1 MERQQSLFSAFTRT
15 LAATLALWISAG
27 GIAWAQWPTGGGSSL
42 ADQAIDVKVGP
53 SGDIYVVGN
62 FQGLTD
68 FGGEILTSEN
78 SLDDVIVAK
87 ISQGGTL
94 QWAQAA
100 GGSSAVRARALA
112 IDGAENVYLVG
123 EFFGDALIGGT
134 LLRSGTGGTGD
145 PNTRD
150 GFVAKLDSSG
160 QFEWA
165 RAFGGDLD
173 DSISSVGV
181 VPGTNSTIPPVPDA
195 VIVAGSYVCSAS
207 YTGGTISSTNA
218 CFTAEDQFENMF
230 VAHLSPTGTWET
242 VVDRG
247 GASSN
252 LERINHMS
260 VAGDGRAFIAG
271 RYAGPGD
278 TITATETFASIGGVP
293 SGWTTTNGTRS
304 GVGDAFGR
312 RMLFLR
318 HGRVDVQSP
327 VYNLQGLEFASLD
340 FLAQRGSDSAGSEQ
354 PDSGENLRVDYLAS
368 DGSYKFLV
376 EFPGNGT
383 PGQVVNNVTADRIF
397 LPDDAFHAGFR
408 VRFRLLTASGSDFDY
423 WHVDDFAVSARG
435 AGTSFVSVVN
445 DTAGSPAFSDITN
458 LPEGLE
464 VNDVELSPDTSR
476 LILAAET
483 SAAVT
488 YCQSTALADA
498 SFVASLNG
506 ATLNCEW
513 SKSAPSSR
521 ALGVAAVADGGTF
534 RVYATGQFR
543 GTTVF
548 TTDPLIDGS
557 LTSTD
562 AACGDVYVAGLD
574 GSNGSWLW
582 VTGGDTYDVT
592 DGVPGRAG
600 GSQCD
605 AGVAIDGRD
614 ASNLYVTGEITGFAV
629 FGEAQS
635 IESLGDTDA
644 FVGNLSTD
652 GVWFQRSSWTVGV
665 PVPPPPDAKVDDLT
679 FQPDFFIDGEPVDA
693 LGGNL
698 FYWAPPITGLDAR
711 LIPLQDI
718 ENIEIRWRKQGLPL
732 QDDDRTP
739 SQGSVQW
746 PVDPCTDASFADC
759 LQIHVAGSPVEAEP
773 ADNSFTFLRIVTPNS
788 RPNDATVNTGLFE
801 ATTTGFSSLI
811 YVRGPEPQDTTFEGV
826 VQVVRTVPPAAAQ
839 LFEGGVPAEIG
850 QPITDPYHNELG
862 RTGYVLNEN
871 AFYDGVGPNAAY
883 DRAGRTGAV
892 IPVNRSLTTRSQDAT
907 KELVV
912 SWYRRKAM
920 GVFWPE
926 KPVSYE
932 PFWPLDA
939 DLIVVA
945 SERGGE
951 AFGQQPLDPLVFENT
966 QVYQQPDVNLPGY
979 NPNDEHAFFAPSST
993 GTGLQA
999 IFALRSDF
1007 GSQLAGDVNAASDPY
1022 VLVKYFDSGAN
1033 AQRFRVYQVLA
1044 TGAGFNNFR
1053 FSGTAATTVAPPY
1066 PVSLL
1071 PGCAQTNVVGQ
1082 AATDPQPP
1090 PPFFMDYTNQ
1100 LWSSSAGSGAVRF
1113 FYPTQAG
1120 FFFDLDNNDENDID
1134 TGDCV
1139 PWLARLPEALGGSSN
1154 PNDPILVSYDIT
1166 WPDNPPQLIP
1176 GETLLEPKRGL
1187 PDIVNQAAVQIAF
1200 DEIRDASATP
1210 APANALAQLIDP
1222 LNPRTVD
1229 LAALPAGIASELNTS
1244 GQRIILGNVSG
1255 TLKLP
1260 ASIRQRLSFDPLNGR
1275 LSFAGVFDATGA
1287 GEPLLLLN
1295 VMSFR
1300 DRDILLSLDSDSG
1313 WQQAVQDLF
1322 RLTRN
1327 PQGIQQICEASSI
1340 NESNERV
1347 CSAVRSV
1354 TDSDVL
1360 IGQQDSNGDGILE
1373 QFTATGVS
1381 PALTAGFSQGSGF
1394 LTLAFNNDPGLTPLP
1409 VSLQVIR
1416 IDCLQSPPP
1425 PVDPADADIFSTYQ
1439 GQIQIISPDNI
1450 FDEQLVLRHSG
1461 DFGGNPDALEF
1472 EWFFQPDLDG
1482 TPPFPLPDTDAGQL
1496 NGWIQFPV
1504 DNPMGAVEISIE
1516 GANIQTLSDNWYIA
1530 RYRGLPNCGN
1540 QTEFSIFA
1548 GQPGATPLEPR
1559 AQLAEGWVKR
1569 VVSRLNPFEARVQNF
1584 AQAATNNF
1592 ASMLIQL
1599 GERYEGDIALN
1610 NDPDNLNG
1618 IGLIEAYTTVM
1629 RRAISLSSGATPPVD
1644 FGPANN
1650 AVLLVASRIVDFYT
1664 LLGNEAYADAQD
1676 PAIGVDVNRPPY
1688 FTLAPA
1694 IFNFQNQ
1701 LSSVLEEELVLL
1713 RGRDDSGGPVAANP
1727 VYNRLFWNFTTGE
1740 GEVAYALSYNISDQN
1755 NDGVLD
1761 EFDARIQ
1768 FPQGHGDAW
1777 GHYLTGLDIYYDLLR
1792 EPFFTWVPR
1801 AEAVTVAGVPITVDF
1816 QDERQFAET
1825 AAAKARAGAEI
1836 VDLTYRSAYVEDPA
1850 GQWQGYKDIDPD
1862 RAWGLTEWG
1871 RRAGQGAYFDWV
1883 TATSILQVE
1892 EPDPTKQGI
1901 QKVDRSTVS
1910 ELAEIQSHHASIQAQ
1925 LDEADQG
1932 LNPLGLSKGIVPFDI
1947 DPSLVDAGETHF
1959 EQIYDRAST
1968 ALDNAVQVWDFSNN
1982 LNRMLRFNENEV
1994 EDLQVN
2000 SAAQEL
2006 DFNNRLIEIF
2016 GYPFVDDIGPGGTY
2030 PAGYDGPDLY
2040 HYMYVDVNALE
2051 GTVFD
2056 LSGNNGTPLRPAT
2069 LNTFNGNYSP
2079 MVNGLNYFNISGEA
2093 DDLGC
2098 DATPLEDGCSLGD
2111 PADNQLLEVPYTT
2124 IDSDIVGFAFTKPP
2138 EWTGQRRAPGR
2149 LQDALNK
2156 LFESRVALDRG
2167 LREYEN
2173 LRRDV
2178 ADQIDTI
2185 EATFDI
2191 RREQISIANS
2201 ERQELRDL
2209 TIAAEV
2215 LSNAAIAARQVG
2227 KIIDGSFK
2235 TAATCVPGNFV
2246 AGLAAG
2252 GDVFSTAE
2260 CTVQAAGV
2268 SATGIADA
2276 IGDGLDIASNATS
2289 AAKEDVSQQAAIESQ
2304 VQDAR
2309 LELFNLK
2316 GELDALLR
2324 REPLA
2329 RAEVFSRAQN
2339 VLEMQGAYF
2348 STLAEGQRTLQ
2359 QLINFRKLG
2368 AAAVQEYRY
2377 EDLAF
2382 RIFRNDA
2389 LQKYR
2394 AAFDLAARYVYL
2406 AATAYDYET
2415 NLLGSD
2421 GQAGEG
2427 FLTQIVRERSL
2438 GQIIGGA
2445 PVPGSRGLADPMGRM
2460 DANFEVLKGQMGFN
2474 NPQTETNR
2482 FSLRQELFRIAGDD
2496 DEADASW
2503 RAILEENRV
2512 ANLFNLPEFRR
2523 FARPFAPESAGP
2535 QPGIVIRFPTTV
2547 SFSLNYFGN
2556 PIGPG
2561 DSAYDSSN
2569 FATKIRSAGVW
2580 FGNYEGLPLSNTPR
2594 VYLFPVGADVLRAPA
2609 ANNFSTR
2616 EWNIVDQ
2623 TIPVPFQLG
2632 AQDLD
2637 SATWVPT
2644 DTLIGNSTDIRRFSR
2659 FRAFHFGGEFDP
2671 SEVITDSRLIGRS
2684 VWNREWLLII
2694 PGEAL
2699 LFDPDEG
2706 LDVFING
2713 QLTPGG
2719 GGTRD
2724 GNGIDDIALFFQT
2737 YAYSGN

>member
-1 MERQQSLFSAFTRT
+1 MERQQSLFSAVTRT
-15 LAATLALWISAG
+15 LAFTLALWISAG
-27 GIAWAQWPTGGGSSL
+27 GSAWAQWPTGGGSSL
-42 ADQAIDVKVGP
+42 ADQAIDIKVGP

-112 IDGAENVYLVG
+112 IDGAENVYVVG

-173 DSISSVGV
+173 DSISSVGI

-195 VIVAGSYVCSAS
+195 VIVAGSYVCSAN

-383 PGQVVNNVTADRIF
+383 PGQIVNNVATDRIF

-423 WHVDDFAVSARG
+423 WHVDDFAISARG

-513 SKSAPSSR
+513 SKSAPTSR
-521 ALGVAAVADGGTF
+521 ALGVAAVADGGSF

-746 PVDPCTDASFADC
+746 PVDPCTDASFTDC

-1044 TGAGFNNFR
+1044 TGA
-1053 FSGTAATTVAPPY
+1053 
-1066 PVSLL
+1066 
-1071 PGCAQTNVVGQ
+1071 
-1082 AATDPQPP
+1082 
-1090 PPFFMDYTNQ
+1090 
-1100 LWSSSAGSGAVRF
+1100 
-1113 FYPTQAG
+1113 
-1120 FFFDLDNNDENDID
+1120 
-1134 TGDCV
+1134 
-1139 PWLARLPEALGGSSN
+1139 
-1154 PNDPILVSYDIT
+1154 
-1166 WPDNPPQLIP
+1166 
-1176 GETLLEPKRGL
+1176 
-1187 PDIVNQAAVQIAF
+1187 
-1200 DEIRDASATP
+1200 
-1210 APANALAQLIDP
+1210 
-1222 LNPRTVD
+1222 
-1229 LAALPAGIASELNTS
+1229 
-1244 GQRIILGNVSG
+1244 
-1255 TLKLP
+1255 
-1260 ASIRQRLSFDPLNGR
+1260 
-1275 LSFAGVFDATGA
+1275 
-1287 GEPLLLLN
+1287 
-1295 VMSFR
+1295 
-1300 DRDILLSLDSDSG
+1300 
-1313 WQQAVQDLF
+1313 
-1322 RLTRN
+1322 
-1327 PQGIQQICEASSI
+1327 
-1340 NESNERV
+1340 
-1347 CSAVRSV
+1347 
-1354 TDSDVL
+1354 
-1360 IGQQDSNGDGILE
+1360 
-1373 QFTATGVS
+1373 
-1381 PALTAGFSQGSGF
+1381 
-1394 LTLAFNNDPGLTPLP
+1394 
-1409 VSLQVIR
+1409 
-1416 IDCLQSPPP
+1416 
-1425 PVDPADADIFSTYQ
+1425 
-1439 GQIQIISPDNI
+1439 
-1450 FDEQLVLRHSG
+1450 
-1461 DFGGNPDALEF
+1461 
-1472 EWFFQPDLDG
+1472 
-1482 TPPFPLPDTDAGQL
+1482 
-1496 NGWIQFPV
+1496 
-1504 DNPMGAVEISIE
+1504 
-1516 GANIQTLSDNWYIA
+1516 
-1530 RYRGLPNCGN
+1530 
-1540 QTEFSIFA
+1540 
-1548 GQPGATPLEPR
+1548 
-1559 AQLAEGWVKR
+1559 
-1569 VVSRLNPFEARVQNF
+1569 
-1584 AQAATNNF
+1584 
-1592 ASMLIQL
+1592 
-1599 GERYEGDIALN
+1599 
-1610 NDPDNLNG
+1610 
-1618 IGLIEAYTTVM
+1618 
-1629 RRAISLSSGATPPVD
+1629 
-1644 FGPANN
+1644 
-1650 AVLLVASRIVDFYT
+1650 
-1664 LLGNEAYADAQD
+1664 
-1676 PAIGVDVNRPPY
+1676 
-1688 FTLAPA
+1688 
-1694 IFNFQNQ
+1694 
-1701 LSSVLEEELVLL
+1701 
-1713 RGRDDSGGPVAANP
+1713 
-1727 VYNRLFWNFTTGE
+1727 
-1740 GEVAYALSYNISDQN
+1740 
-1755 NDGVLD
+1755 
-1761 EFDARIQ
+1761 
-1768 FPQGHGDAW
+1768 
-1777 GHYLTGLDIYYDLLR
+1777 
-1792 EPFFTWVPR
+1792 
-1801 AEAVTVAGVPITVDF
+1801 
-1816 QDERQFAET
+1816 
-1825 AAAKARAGAEI
+1825 
-1836 VDLTYRSAYVEDPA
+1836 
-1850 GQWQGYKDIDPD
+1850 
-1862 RAWGLTEWG
+1862 
-1871 RRAGQGAYFDWV
+1871 
-1883 TATSILQVE
+1883 
-1892 EPDPTKQGI
+1892 
-1901 QKVDRSTVS
+1901 
-1910 ELAEIQSHHASIQAQ
+1910 
-1925 LDEADQG
+1925 
-1932 LNPLGLSKGIVPFDI
+1932 
-1947 DPSLVDAGETHF
+1947 
-1959 EQIYDRAST
+1959 
-1968 ALDNAVQVWDFSNN
+1968 
-1982 LNRMLRFNENEV
+1982 
-1994 EDLQVN
+1994 
-2000 SAAQEL
+2000 
-2006 DFNNRLIEIF
+2006 
-2016 GYPFVDDIGPGGTY
+2016 
-2030 PAGYDGPDLY
+2030 
-2040 HYMYVDVNALE
+2040 
-2051 GTVFD
+2051 
-2056 LSGNNGTPLRPAT
+2056 
-2069 LNTFNGNYSP
+2069 
-2079 MVNGLNYFNISGEA
+2079 
-2093 DDLGC
+2093 
-2098 DATPLEDGCSLGD
+2098 
-2111 PADNQLLEVPYTT
+2111 
-2124 IDSDIVGFAFTKPP
+2124 
-2138 EWTGQRRAPGR
+2138 
-2149 LQDALNK
+2149 
-2156 LFESRVALDRG
+2156 
-2167 LREYEN
+2167 
-2173 LRRDV
+2173 
-2178 ADQIDTI
+2178 
-2185 EATFDI
+2185 
-2191 RREQISIANS
+2191 
-2201 ERQELRDL
+2201 
-2209 TIAAEV
+2209 
-2215 LSNAAIAARQVG
+2215 
-2227 KIIDGSFK
+2227 
-2235 TAATCVPGNFV
+2235 
-2246 AGLAAG
+2246 
-2252 GDVFSTAE
+2252 
-2260 CTVQAAGV
+2260 
-2268 SATGIADA
+2268 
-2276 IGDGLDIASNATS
+2276 
-2289 AAKEDVSQQAAIESQ
+2289 
-2304 VQDAR
+2304 
-2309 LELFNLK
+2309 
-2316 GELDALLR
+2316 
-2324 REPLA
+2324 
-2329 RAEVFSRAQN
+2329 
-2339 VLEMQGAYF
+2339 
-2348 STLAEGQRTLQ
+2348 
-2359 QLINFRKLG
+2359 
-2368 AAAVQEYRY
+2368 
-2377 EDLAF
+2377 
-2382 RIFRNDA
+2382 
-2389 LQKYR
+2389 
-2394 AAFDLAARYVYL
+2394 
-2406 AATAYDYET
+2406 
-2415 NLLGSD
+2415 
-2421 GQAGEG
+2421 
-2427 FLTQIVRERSL
+2427 
-2438 GQIIGGA
+2438 
-2445 PVPGSRGLADPMGRM
+2445 
-2460 DANFEVLKGQMGFN
+2460 
-2474 NPQTETNR
+2474 
-2482 FSLRQELFRIAGDD
+2482 
-2496 DEADASW
+2496 
-2503 RAILEENRV
+2503 
-2512 ANLFNLPEFRR
+2512 
-2523 FARPFAPESAGP
+2523 
-2535 QPGIVIRFPTTV
+2535 
-2547 SFSLNYFGN
+2547 
-2556 PIGPG
+2556 
-2561 DSAYDSSN
+2561 
-2569 FATKIRSAGVW
+2569 
-2580 FGNYEGLPLSNTPR
+2580 
-2594 VYLFPVGADVLRAPA
+2594 
-2609 ANNFSTR
+2609 
-2616 EWNIVDQ
+2616 
-2623 TIPVPFQLG
+2623 
-2632 AQDLD
+2632 
-2637 SATWVPT
+2637 
-2644 DTLIGNSTDIRRFSR
+2644 
-2659 FRAFHFGGEFDP
+2659 
-2671 SEVITDSRLIGRS
+2671 
-2684 VWNREWLLII
+2684 
-2694 PGEAL
+2694 
-2699 LFDPDEG
+2699 
-2706 LDVFING
+2706 
-2713 QLTPGG
+2713 
-2719 GGTRD
+2719 
-2724 GNGIDDIALFFQT
+2724 
-2737 YAYSGN
+2737 